1 MAAAS
6 NFLENQLVDHI
17 LRGQTF
23 SSTVPASFWVALY
36 TAAPTDAGGGTEVTG
51 NNYARVEVP
60 RTLAAWAG
68 THGAGTTVASTG
80 TDGITSN
87 NTTITFPVPSGLWGT
102 VTHFGILDA
111 VTGGNLILHGALT
124 VAQTIN
130 TGNTVSFAPGQLVI
144 TIA

>member
-23 SSTVPASFWVALY
+23 SPTVPASFWVALY

-51 NNYARVEVP
+51 NGYARVAVA
-60 RTLAAWAG
+60 RSLATWAG
-68 THGAGTTVASTG
+68 TQNPGTTGISTG
-80 TDGITSN
+80 ISGVTSN
-87 NTTITFPVPSGLWGT
+87 NIVITFPTPTGTWGT
-102 VTHFGILDA
+102 VTHFGLLDA
-111 VTGGNLILHGALT
+111 VTGGNLILHGALN
-124 VAQTIN
+124 VAQIIN